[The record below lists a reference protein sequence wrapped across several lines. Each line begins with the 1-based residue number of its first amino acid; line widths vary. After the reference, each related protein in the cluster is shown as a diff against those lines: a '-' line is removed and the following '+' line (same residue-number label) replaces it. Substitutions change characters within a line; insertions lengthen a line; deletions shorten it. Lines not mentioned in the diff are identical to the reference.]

1 MAIFKHLLTHSSKQT
16 TANHPNLKENQHL
29 IEIAKMSIKD
39 CLAKYESSLQGLTS
53 SQARRRQF
61 KYGKNEV
68 VHEKHLFWPIVLL
81 TNLKDP
87 LSILLIVLA
96 TISFLAKDIK
106 ATVLISSMVLISIF
120 LRFFQEIKAD
130 AAAKKLKAMVHT
142 TARVTRQGVQKD
154 IPLAS
159 LVPGDIVHLSAGD
172 MVPGDLRIL
181 SSKDLFI
188 NQSTLTGESLPAEKH
203 AEPNS
208 NKIDNALEMQNLC
221 FLGNNVENGTATALV
236 LFTGSDTYLGSLAES
251 LAVDRVETNFDQGI
265 KKFTWLIMKFIL
277 IMVPVV
283 FLLNGISRGDWFE
296 AFIFSLAVAVGIAPE
311 MLPMIVAVNLS
322 KGALDMSKKKVLVK
336 HLDSIQNFGAMDTLC
351 TDKTGTITQG
361 KVILEKY
368 LDINGKENRNILKYA
383 YLNSY
388 FQTGLNNL
396 LDAAILKH
404 EELKRELRL
413 TTDCEKIDEIPFD
426 FMRRRMSVVIG
437 CKGEEPIL
445 VCKGAIEETV
455 NVCSKVEIDG
465 KVISLA
471 NTEHKLK
478 KNIEDKLNHEGFRVV
493 AVAYKKMDKNK
504 KSYNINDEKDLVLL
518 GFLAFLDP
526 PKDTAQK
533 TIELLKKYGVNIKII
548 TGDNELVTTKIC
560 SEVGLSTKN
569 ILLGSDLEQKNDT
582 ELSKLIEKTQIF
594 VKMNPS
600 HKERIVNILR
610 QNGHTVGFMGDGIND
625 TPALR
630 AADVGI
636 SVNNAVDIAKESSD
650 IILLEKELLVLKDG
664 VTEGRKIF
672 GNVVKYIQM
681 AASSNFGNMF
691 SVVGGSI
698 FLPFLPMLPI
708 QILINNLLYDTS
720 QTAIP
725 TDKIDEEYLMKPRQW
740 QISNIR
746 RFILYIGPVSS
757 LFDYTT
763 YFVMLLIF
771 NAWANPALF
780 HTGWFVESLLSQTLI
795 IHIIRTNKIPFLQS
809 RASWPLIVTT
819 ILVCAIGAYLPYSP
833 LASTLG
839 FTPLPLLYWLI
850 LLVIIIAYFGLTQSI
865 KMWFLQKYKM
875 E

>member
-106 ATVLISSMVLISIF
+106 ATVIISSMVLISIF

-311 MLPMIVAVNLS
+311 MLQMIVAVNLS

-426 FMRRRMSVVIG
+426 FMRRRMSVVIC
-437 CKGEEPIL
+437 CKGE
-445 VCKGAIEETV
+445 
-455 NVCSKVEIDG
+455 
-465 KVISLA
+465 
-471 NTEHKLK
+471 
-478 KNIEDKLNHEGFRVV
+478 
-493 AVAYKKMDKNK
+493 
-504 KSYNINDEKDLVLL
+504 
-518 GFLAFLDP
+518 
-526 PKDTAQK
+526 
-533 TIELLKKYGVNIKII
+533 
-548 TGDNELVTTKIC
+548 
-560 SEVGLSTKN
+560 
-569 ILLGSDLEQKNDT
+569 
-582 ELSKLIEKTQIF
+582 
-594 VKMNPS
+594 
-600 HKERIVNILR
+600 
-610 QNGHTVGFMGDGIND
+610 
-625 TPALR
+625 
-630 AADVGI
+630 
-636 SVNNAVDIAKESSD
+636 
-650 IILLEKELLVLKDG
+650 
-664 VTEGRKIF
+664 
-672 GNVVKYIQM
+672 
-681 AASSNFGNMF
+681 
-691 SVVGGSI
+691 
-698 FLPFLPMLPI
+698 
-708 QILINNLLYDTS
+708 
-720 QTAIP
+720 
-725 TDKIDEEYLMKPRQW
+725 
-740 QISNIR
+740 
-746 RFILYIGPVSS
+746 
-757 LFDYTT
+757 
-763 YFVMLLIF
+763 
-771 NAWANPALF
+771 
-780 HTGWFVESLLSQTLI
+780 
-795 IHIIRTNKIPFLQS
+795 
-809 RASWPLIVTT
+809 
-819 ILVCAIGAYLPYSP
+819 
-833 LASTLG
+833 
-839 FTPLPLLYWLI
+839 
-850 LLVIIIAYFGLTQSI
+850 
-865 KMWFLQKYKM
+865 
-875 E
+875 

>member
-1 MAIFKHLLTHSSKQT
+1 
-16 TANHPNLKENQHL
+16 
-29 IEIAKMSIKD
+29 
-39 CLAKYESSLQGLTS
+39 
-53 SQARRRQF
+53 
-61 KYGKNEV
+61 
-68 VHEKHLFWPIVLL
+68 
-81 TNLKDP
+81 
-87 LSILLIVLA
+87 
-96 TISFLAKDIK
+96 
-106 ATVLISSMVLISIF
+106 
-120 LRFFQEIKAD
+120 
-130 AAAKKLKAMVHT
+130 
-142 TARVTRQGVQKD
+142 
-154 IPLAS
+154 
-159 LVPGDIVHLSAGD
+159 
-172 MVPGDLRIL
+172 
-181 SSKDLFI
+181 
-188 NQSTLTGESLPAEKH
+188 
-203 AEPNS
+203 
-208 NKIDNALEMQNLC
+208 
-221 FLGNNVENGTATALV
+221 
-236 LFTGSDTYLGSLAES
+236 
-251 LAVDRVETNFDQGI
+251 
-265 KKFTWLIMKFIL
+265 
-277 IMVPVV
+277 
-283 FLLNGISRGDWFE
+283 
-296 AFIFSLAVAVGIAPE
+296 
-311 MLPMIVAVNLS
+311 
-322 KGALDMSKKKVLVK
+322 
-336 HLDSIQNFGAMDTLC
+336 
-351 TDKTGTITQG
+351 
-361 KVILEKY
+361 
-368 LDINGKENRNILKYA
+368 
-383 YLNSY
+383 
-388 FQTGLNNL
+388 
-396 LDAAILKH
+396 
-404 EELKRELRL
+404 
-413 TTDCEKIDEIPFD
+413 
-426 FMRRRMSVVIG
+426 VVIG